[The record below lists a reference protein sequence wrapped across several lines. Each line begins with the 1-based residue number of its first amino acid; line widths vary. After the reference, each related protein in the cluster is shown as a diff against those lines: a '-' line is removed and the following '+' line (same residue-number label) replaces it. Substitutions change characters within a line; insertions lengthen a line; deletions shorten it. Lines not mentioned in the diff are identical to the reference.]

1 LLHETTPR
9 VQVSP
14 AIRPAPSLVATRPV
28 AGQARTFDEV
38 YRDHVQNVAR
48 WVNRLAGPGA
58 DVEDLTQEVFLVV
71 DRRLPEFRGDSAVS
85 TWLFRIAAN
94 VAANDRRRRAIRPW
108 WKPVRLAKDH
118 ALPISGETPLE
129 RLERRERQSLFY
141 EVLDRL
147 REDHRRALVLFELE
161 QLPVREIAQML
172 GRTEGNVRVLVHRA
186 RAAFLKRMIRERKRG
201 AKETP

>member
-1 LLHETTPR
+1 MERARQAFQNKGLKLTPLR
-9 VQVSP
+9 QS
-14 AIRPAPSLVATRPV
+14 
-28 AGQARTFDEV
+28 
-38 YRDHVQNVAR
+38 
-48 WVNRLAGPGA
+48 
-58 DVEDLTQEVFLVV
+58 VF
-71 DRRLPEFRGDSAVS
+71 RE
-85 TWLFRIAAN
+85 IAASHK
-94 VAANDRRRRAIRPW
+94 AIG
-108 WKPVRLAKDH
+108 A
-118 ALPISGETPLE
+118 
-129 RLERRERQSLFY
+129 Y